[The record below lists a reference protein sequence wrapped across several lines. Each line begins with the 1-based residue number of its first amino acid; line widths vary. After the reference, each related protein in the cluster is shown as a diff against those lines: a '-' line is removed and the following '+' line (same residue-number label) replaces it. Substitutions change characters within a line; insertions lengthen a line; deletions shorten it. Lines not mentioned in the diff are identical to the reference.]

1 MTDATEHESPK
12 VSRADMEATRVA
24 RFKDLKKFNVA
35 FVDSLLPEHRKKNLK
50 VIGRGVVEDSRMSP
64 PIAEDHGFTVAFI
77 TCEANT
83 GAALHSHET
92 AEVFMPLNGSLVVY
106 WGDDGEEELT
116 LEPWDTIS
124 VPEGVMRGFRNPND
138 EEVVIL
144 AMVGQQDGGGPVKWH
159 PEVLERAKHTGLGVE
174 DGKLVRLDNFA
185 MPEGMEEIETG

>member
-1 MTDATEHESPK
+1 MVERIDASPEYMESERIGRYSELKSSAKAFIDALIPGYE
-12 VSRADMEATRVA
+12 R
-24 RFKDLKKFNVA
+24 DLYNI
-35 FVDSLLPEHRKKNLK
+35 
-50 VIGRGVVEDSRMSP
+50 IGRGVVEDPRMSP

-159 PEVLERAKHTGLGVE
+159 PEVLARAKHTGLGVE
-174 DGKLVRLDNFA
+174 DGKLVRLENFA